1 MDGVSPDQAKVAAV
15 VMPKLSV
22 ALARIALRDWPQH
35 YPDFFSRLEAL
46 VGGSECKGSQRMGLQ
61 LLVMVLEEFPLGPD
75 GTRGGVSGECQQ
87 LHCCSED
94 HMLCVR
100 VVVGRKQ
107 KWRTVPSLVPAQK
120 ANPWY

>member
-100 VVVGRKQ
+100 VVGRKQ

-120 ANPWY
+120 TNPWY